1 MYSASAQRVTQLEV
15 AREVGGQLLLRSSLF
30 ATMVARPVSLLTR
43 ASTNPAPR
51 CCRPAPFQTSCFA
64 ELLLA
69 AGAVA
74 AVMGLPEYQ
83 SMLLECGRK
92 HGTVVPISADRSN
105 GTPAF
110 TKERHDVP
118 HDSRGGQAN

>member
-15 AREVGGQLLLRSSLF
+15 AREVGGQLLLRPSLF
-30 ATMVARPVSLLTR
+30 ATMVTRPVSLLTR

-69 AGAVA
+69 AAAAAAAA
-74 AVMGLPEYQ
+74 AVTGLPAPAA
-83 SMLLECGRK
+83 GVRTNTRNR
-92 HGTVVPISADRSN
+92 GAISADRTN
-105 GTPAF
+105 RTPAF